1 MIQYHK
7 QNIGKKYR
15 LWKSMACVE
24 NVEKRLWKSMAYVEN
39 WKMRKKDC
47 GKVWLVWKMWKKD
60 CGKVWLVWKMWKSM
74 ACVENVEKRLPFTDS
89 IQIILF

>member
-1 MIQYHK
+1 MRSIKAIKTLKQSMKIILKNTNFKSLNKIKMIQYHK

-24 NVEKRLWKSMAYVEN
+24 NVEKRL
-39 WKMRKKDC
+39 
-47 GKVWLVWKMWKKD
+47 
-60 CGKVWLVWKMWKSM
+60 
-74 ACVENVEKRLPFTDS
+74 PFTDS